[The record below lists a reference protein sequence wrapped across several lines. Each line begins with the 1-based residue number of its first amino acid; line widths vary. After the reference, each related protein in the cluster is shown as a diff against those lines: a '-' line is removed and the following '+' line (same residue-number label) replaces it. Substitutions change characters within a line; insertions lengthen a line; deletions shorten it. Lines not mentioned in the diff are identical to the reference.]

1 MKRQEGVFDPDIL
14 AIVKEL
20 VTYRQVMGI
29 SVNELSK
36 RMNVGNMVLAR
47 WEKEIRVP
55 EMVNLRLWAETLGYK
70 IKLTIE
76 L

>member
-1 MKRQEGVFDPDIL
+1 MKRQEGVFDPDVL
-14 AIVKEL
+14 AVVKEL
-20 VTYRQVMGI
+20 VTYRKMMGI
-29 SVNELSK
+29 SANELSK
-36 RMNVGNMVLAR
+36 RMKVGNMVLAR
-47 WEKEIRVP
+47 WEKEIRMP

>member
-1 MKRQEGVFDPDIL
+1 MKRQEGVFDPDVL
-14 AIVKEL
+14 AVVKEL
-20 VTYRQVMGI
+20 VTYRKMMGI

-36 RMNVGNMVLAR
+36 RMKVGNMVLAR
-47 WEKEIRVP
+47 WEKEIRMP

>member
-1 MKRQEGVFDPDIL
+1 MKRQEGVFDPDVL
-14 AIVKEL
+14 AVVKEL
-20 VTYRQVMGI
+20 VTYRKMMGI
-29 SVNELSK
+29 SANELSK
-36 RMNVGNMVLAR
+36 RMKVGNMVLAR
-47 WEKEIRVP
+47 WEKEIRIP

>member
-1 MKRQEGVFDPDIL
+1 MKRQEGVFDPDVVK
-14 AIVKEL
+14 IVKEL

-29 SVNELSK
+29 SVNELSG

-47 WEKEIRVP
+47 WEKEIRMP

>member
-1 MKRQEGVFDPDIL
+1 MKRQEGVFDPDVVK
-14 AIVKEL
+14 IVREL

>member
-1 MKRQEGVFDPDIL
+1 MKRQEGVFDPDVL
-14 AIVKEL
+14 AVVKEL
-20 VTYRQVMGI
+20 VTYRKMMGI

-36 RMNVGNMVLAR
+36 RMKVGNMVLAR
-47 WEKEIRVP
+47 WEKEIRIP

>member
-1 MKRQEGVFDPDIL
+1 MKRQEGVFDPDVL
-14 AIVKEL
+14 AVVKEL
-20 VTYRQVMGI
+20 VTYRKMMGI

-36 RMNVGNMVLAR
+36 RMKVGNMVLAR
-47 WEKEIRVP
+47 WEKGIRMP